1 LAAVAGRKVLEK
13 KFQIINNKKITM
25 TEIQNSKPIY
35 DLEES
40 TFQFAKTVRL
50 FVKEFINETN
60 AS

>member
-1 LAAVAGRKVLEK
+1 MAAVAGRKVLEK